1 MVIDVTVPFDNKL
14 ASFDEARAEKI
25 AKYKDVVRD
34 LKSKFKRVTCDAV
47 VGGAL
52 GSWDKKNDRIVG
64 KLCSKKYATCMRKLI
79 VSDTIR
85 ASRDIYIEHIT
96 DIEQVDTRS
105 RMRFKKRTIYPSD
118 IISEWYEDGSE
129 FPTRASIPPFGFTI
143 EVPVSDEEN
152 INSADE
158 LAGEMENTETATNSR
173 QTQV

>member
-1 MVIDVTVPFDNKL
+1 
-14 ASFDEARAEKI
+14 
-25 AKYKDVVRD
+25 
-34 LKSKFKRVTCDAV
+34 
-47 VGGAL
+47 
-52 GSWDKKNDRIVG
+52 
-64 KLCSKKYATCMRKLI
+64 MRKLI

-158 LAGEMENTETATNSR
+158 LAAEMENTETATNSR